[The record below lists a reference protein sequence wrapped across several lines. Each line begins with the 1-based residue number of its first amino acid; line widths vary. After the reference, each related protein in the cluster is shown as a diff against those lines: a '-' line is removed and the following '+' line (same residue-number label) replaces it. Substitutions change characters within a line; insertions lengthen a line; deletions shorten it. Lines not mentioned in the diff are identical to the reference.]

1 MAKLTFSIEELVE
14 VVISN
19 GLLPPEIIR
28 MKVKGERIHFV
39 IRTGSFVL
47 PFIPGSLRYLSFD
60 GDNALFELTIVSGH
74 AGKAV
79 GRLNELIKLNMP
91 GYTKLE
97 YPTVSVEINRLLQ
110 DKNVKSLRV
119 KDIRFEDGSF
129 SIVTT
134 GA

>member
-1 MAKLTFSIEELVE
+1 MAKLTFSIEELIE

-28 MKVKGERIHFV
+28 MKAKGERIHFV

-60 GDNALFELTIVSGH
+60 GDNALFELTVVSGH
-74 AGKAV
+74 ASKAV
-79 GRLNELIKLNMP
+79 GRLSELIKLNMP
-91 GYTKLE
+91 DYMKLE
-97 YPTVSVEINRLLQ
+97 YPTVSVEINRLLE

-119 KDIRFEDGSF
+119 RDIQFENGSF
-129 SIVTT
+129 SIITADT
-134 GA
+134 